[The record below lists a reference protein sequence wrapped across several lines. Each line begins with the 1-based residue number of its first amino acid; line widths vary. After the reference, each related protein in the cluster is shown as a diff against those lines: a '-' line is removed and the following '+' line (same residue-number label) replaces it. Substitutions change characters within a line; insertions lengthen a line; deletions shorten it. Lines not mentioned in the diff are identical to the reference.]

1 MNVDEFHIS
10 YNARHLNPEEVAKN
24 FIFSKSFSSLIQGNH
39 SVLLGA
45 RGCGKTTL
53 MKMLTLNGLHS
64 WKGAQALVVRNSIP
78 FYSVYISTD
87 IFWNV
92 KNNKSYEHLEDYE
105 NFAEIISRFSV
116 ATNVFVSLCETFQ
129 QILSLE
135 LNLEPDSKSE
145 IELCELL
152 IKEWMLD
159 NTIPTLNYIKE
170 SLKRRSDQ
178 FNRFIQKI
186 IFNYRNSDNKLVLD
200 EYLFIEFK
208 SSINLVVSIF
218 DRIFKTEKKWA
229 FCFDE
234 LELAPNWLF
243 EELFLSLRSTNQ
255 NLIFK
260 LSASP
265 IVSLSKEIPAT
276 VGNDL
281 NLIKMW
287 EEGDEKFSKKI
298 VASILRKRFGKII
311 DPDNFFTSN
320 SIYNKDKGSYEQG
333 SEFYQIIKELIS
345 KDESFKKFLISKKVN
360 VEKPIAVD
368 EKTKDTLFR
377 KIKPIVYFRNY
388 YIDSVFSD
396 ENSQIKSKL
405 RSRKTATVYSGAE
418 VIYKICDG
426 NPRWLIGIVNSILT
440 KSFNKS
446 KSASI
451 KDIQVDVLQ
460 ETAVQFM
467 NIISNIPIN
476 PIKLRNTAITYT
488 LEDIIKL
495 IGDSFTNEILGPTFK
510 MDPKG
515 SFKVDESVFL
525 IPDQFI
531 ELLEK
536 AVYQGALILV
546 DSNQSVFDF
555 EVRGKKFRLAYML
568 APLFKLPLRTYG
580 QVNLSTFFTDKST
593 DTSQKNLFE

>member
-10 YNARHLNPEEVAKN
+10 YNARHLNAEEVAQN
-24 FIFSKSFSSLIQGNH
+24 FIFSKSYSSLIQGNH

-64 WKGAQALVVRNSIP
+64 WKGAQAAKVRESIP
-78 FYSVYISTD
+78 FYAVYISTD

-92 KNNKSYEHLEDYE
+92 KNNKSYEHLEGYS

-116 ATNVFVSLCETFQ
+116 TTNVFVSLCETFQ

-135 LNLEPDSKSE
+135 LNLAAGSKEE
-145 IELCELL
+145 IQLCEKL
-152 IKEWMLD
+152 ISEWILD
-159 NTIPTLNYIKE
+159 KSTIPTLNYVKE
-170 SLKRRSDQ
+170 SLKRRSDH

-186 IFNYRNSDNKLVLD
+186 IFNNRNENEKVQLE

-208 SSINLVVSIF
+208 SSVNLVISIF
-218 DRIFKTEKKWA
+218 DSIFNGKKMWA
-229 FCFDE
+229 LCFDE

-255 NLIFK
+255 KLVFK

-276 VGNDL
+276 AGNDL

-287 EEGDEKFSKKI
+287 EEGDEKFSKRI
-298 VASILRKRFGKII
+298 IASILKKRFGKII
-311 DPDNFFTSN
+311 DPDQFFNSN
-320 SIYNKDKGSYEQG
+320 PIYNKDKGSYEEG
-333 SEFYQIIKELIS
+333 SGFYNIIKELIS
-345 KDESFKKFLISKKVN
+345 KDESFKSFLLNKKVDIEN
-360 VEKPIAVD
+360 PIASD
-368 EKTKDTLFR
+368 EKSKDTLFR

-388 YIDSVFSD
+388 YLDSVYYD
-396 ENSQIKSKL
+396 ENAELKSRL
-405 RSRKTATVYSGAE
+405 RSRKTATVYNGAE
-418 VIYKICDG
+418 VLYKICDG
-426 NPRWLIGIVNSILT
+426 NPRWLIGIVNSILA
-440 KSFNKS
+440 KSFDKS
-446 KSASI
+446 KSSNI
-451 KDIQVDVLQ
+451 KDIQVEVLY
-460 ETAVQFM
+460 ETSVQFM

-476 PIKLRNTAITYT
+476 PIKTRYSIYT
-488 LEDIIKL
+488 LEDIITL
-495 IGDSFTNEILGPTFK
+495 VGESFSNEILGPVFK

-515 SFKVDESVFL
+515 SFKVDESMFL

-536 AVYQGALILV
+536 AVYQGALILL

-568 APLFKLPLRTYG
+568 APMFKLPLRTYG
-580 QVNLSTFFTDKST
+580 PVNLSAFFNEKTNDI
-593 DTSQKNLFE
+593 SQKNLFE